1 MRIFSVQIYNNY
13 SDYLKKLYGK
23 KVYKL
28 PIAIP
33 TTCPN
38 RDGTL
43 GYDGCAFCGE
53 IGAGYEN
60 LPSDTKVL
68 EQIKKNKEHIVP
80 KFKAEKF
87 IAYFQNFSNTY
98 LPLLELKNYLEEA
111 CTTDV
116 VRLAISTRP
125 DCINEQYLK
134 MFKEISKNYNVDISI
149 ELGLQT
155 VNYKNLTKLNRG
167 HTLAEYLDTMQMI
180 NAYDFYSCTHII
192 LNLPDDDMADVIETA
207 KIVSAMRSTEVKL
220 HALYIVKNTALAELY
235 SQGKLHLISKDEYVL
250 RVIEFLKYLSP
261 AIAVQRLIGRAPDS
275 HTLFSNWSMGW
286 WRIKEEI
293 EQIMYAENIQQG
305 MLFDY
310 LSGKSVKK
318 FT

>member
-1 MRIFSVQIYNNY
+1 MQIYNNY

-43 GYDGCAFCGE
+43 GYSGCAFCGE

-68 EQIKKNKEHIVP
+68 TQIEKNKEHIIP

-98 LPLLELKNYLEEA
+98 LPLAELKKYLQEA
-111 CTTDV
+111 CTHDV

-125 DCINEQYLK
+125 DCINEKYLD
-134 MFKEISKNYNVDISI
+134 MFREISETHQVDISI

-167 HTLAEYLDTMQMI
+167 HTLAEYLDAMQMI
-180 NAYDFYSCTHII
+180 NAYNFYSCTHII
-192 LNLPDDDMADVIETA
+192 LNLPDDTMEDVIETS
-207 KIVSAMRSTEVKL
+207 KIVSAMKSSEVKL
-220 HALYIVKNTALAELY
+220 HALYIVKNTVLADLYEKGELN
-235 SQGKLHLISKDEYVL
+235 LISKDEYVV
-250 RVIEFLKYLSP
+250 RVLEFLKYLSP
-261 AIAVQRLIGRAPDS
+261 AITVQRLIGRAPDS

-293 EQIMYAENIQQG
+293 EQIMHSENIQQG
-305 MLFDY
+305 MLFNY